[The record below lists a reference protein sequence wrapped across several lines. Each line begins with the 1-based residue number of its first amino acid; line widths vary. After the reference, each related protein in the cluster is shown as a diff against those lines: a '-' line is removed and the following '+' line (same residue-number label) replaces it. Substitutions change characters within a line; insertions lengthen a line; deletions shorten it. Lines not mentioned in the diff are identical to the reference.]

1 MNTKTFKEE
10 LEGYL
15 DTIAEIDS
23 IELRIKK
30 IEKEDAPISGSNF
43 AVNGDIRPAGYMNNN
58 AENYII
64 KKNNRIKKLELEREE
79 LKAKVKLIDSAINTL
94 NSYHKRLIE
103 LRYKFNLSL
112 AAISTDTE
120 RSEESICRT
129 LNKCIEKMTKKW
141 EKWTSVN

>member
-1 MNTKTFKEE
+1 MEKRTFREE

-30 IEKEDAPISGSNF
+30 IEKEEAPISGSNF
-43 AVNGDIRPAGYMNNN
+43 VVNGDIKPTGYMNNN
-58 AENYII
+58 AERYIV
-64 KKNNRIKKLELEREE
+64 KKDDRIKKLELEREE

-112 AAISTDTE
+112 VAIATDTE
-120 RSEESICRT
+120 RGEESICRT
-129 LNKCIEKMTKKW
+129 INKCIEKMTQKW